1 MKKKM
6 KGTKIICGEL
16 YRQGFLSEK
25 IWAADQEF
33 GKLLYKSHPR
43 VMLGYTYWARNVV
56 KYMKNNPSHTK
67 YLYKVCKPWTEHMSY
82 VMGITTKR
90 NVVGNVTQKIG
101 YVYSIIV
108 YNYYQLKWGM
118 FKFTI

>member
-1 MKKKM
+1 MSL
-6 KGTKIICGEL
+6 KIICGEL
-16 YRQGFLSEK
+16 YRQGFLSEEV
-25 IWAADQEF
+25 WAADQEF

-67 YLYKVCKPWTEHMSY
+67 YLYRFFKPWTEHMSY

-90 NVVGNVTQKIG
+90 NLVGNITQKIG
-101 YVYSIIV
+101 YGYSIIV
-108 YNYYQLKWGM
+108 YNYYQLKWGT